1 MSRILAP
8 DQVRRPCWQIPPG
21 RTDLGTV
28 RTLGAC
34 VVRTRTH
41 AYVHVHLT
49 CNFLQEPASWL
60 STVLAALCRELARW
74 PVGRRHP
81 HTRRSRRE
89 PVVAL
94 PYRTDP
100 PRSCWSSAYA
110 ADHIERGVAFRPA
123 VGRRSVGFTRARD
136 RATERRGRHVEPGS
150 LAAALSPVRPRWQ
163 QSRRCA
169 RLPLEQWPV
178 QRFASWATRWPDP
191 RLPCPQALS
200 ASACRV

>member
-1 MSRILAP
+1 MSRILTP
-8 DQVRRPCWQIPPG
+8 DLVRRSCWQIPPG

-81 HTRRSRRE
+81 HTRKSRRE
-89 PVVAL
+89 PVIAL

-110 ADHIERGVAFRPA
+110 ADHIERGVARRRCPRAWLPEGLCARGLWLRCWTCVLEAAASASKPSVVDHPA
-123 VGRRSVGFTRARD
+123 EIFLVERERRRSHRTR
-136 RATERRGRHVEPGS
+136 V
-150 LAAALSPVRPRWQ
+150 
-163 QSRRCA
+163 
-169 RLPLEQWPV
+169 
-178 QRFASWATRWPDP
+178 
-191 RLPCPQALS
+191 CP
-200 ASACRV
+200 